1 MLWAS
6 IILPITP
13 PELLDA
19 TISEGDRC
27 NCCAVTCWRLPK
39 RTFEEVSLPVSATPS
54 QPMSGE
60 KNGNRMPVPA
70 SMRPMVV
77 SVPEKRVVYPSASMS
92 EMVSMEVRT
101 RHRQRR

>member
-60 KNGNRMPVPA
+60 KKRDQNARASQHEAHGGVGAGEARGVP
-70 SMRPMVV
+70 
-77 SVPEKRVVYPSASMS
+77 
-92 EMVSMEVRT
+92 
-101 RHRQRR
+101 QREHERDGEHGGAHAP